1 MQRHMQNISFIAIVG
16 VLLGCA
22 FFFSQ
27 LTKMDGTDLKET
39 DSQPE
44 AKMSIADITECD
56 AALTGED
63 AQECYQE
70 AAQIADQLV
79 QEKVDQILS
88 LETES
93 DHRIAFIEMQQAW
106 EDSRDADCEFIRQ
119 QSDDNGQESGKAE
132 ACLLEQN
139 LTRLTQLDE
148 IYCEWYGDVDC
159 DPSQISVP

>member
-27 LTKMDGTDLKET
+27 LTDMDGTDMVET
-39 DSQPE
+39 DSPPE
-44 AKMSIADITECD
+44 TKKSIADIPECG
-56 AALTGED
+56 AALTDED
-63 AQECYQE
+63 ALECYLE

-79 QEKVDQILS
+79 QEKVEQILAI
-88 LETES
+88 ETES
-93 DHRIAFIEMQQAW
+93 DYRMAFIEMQQAW

-119 QSDDNGQESGKAE
+119 QTNENGQESDKAE
-132 ACLLEQN
+132 RCLLEHN
-139 LTRLTQLDE
+139 LGRLTQLEE

-159 DPSQISVP
+159 DPSQMSLP